1 MWATGTPRQSVGS
14 LGLAWHQR
22 CQVEAEQ
29 DSGTALKSPPTPIS
43 GSAALIISCHMA
55 LYTNFLTWMQMNTN
69 STYLHGQKCYLP
81 MTSDDADIRLSN
93 VARIYSD
100 HLFTSQFHVYLQ
112 FTKSGRLIPQVEVEN
127 IVTNSC
133 ANFWEKLS
141 KALTARPQKN
151 MAKLDPQW
159 NFSRLRLDD
168 CASGC

>member
-69 STYLHGQKCYLP
+69 STYLVKNVFYLWP
-81 MTSDDADIRLSN
+81 LMMPIFDRAMSPG
-93 VARIYSD
+93 
-100 HLFTSQFHVYLQ
+100 FTATICLRRNFMYIQ

-159 NFSRLRLDD
+159 NFSRLRLDY